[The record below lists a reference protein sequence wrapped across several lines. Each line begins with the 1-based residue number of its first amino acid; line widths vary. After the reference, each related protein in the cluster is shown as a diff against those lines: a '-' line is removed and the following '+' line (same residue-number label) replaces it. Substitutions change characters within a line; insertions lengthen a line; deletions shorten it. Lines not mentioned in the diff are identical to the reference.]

1 MTVVDPEV
9 TRVKFER
16 ELGLWRKN
24 EETYRR
30 RGWILLGR
38 REFEVDVGFLGRV
51 PLGANVIP
59 AMTACVRLDFTNYD
73 VWPPSVEFI
82 NPFTGE
88 YAAPPVQALV
98 ESDEGHGIWSSRATR
113 RRTGPSSVCPGYVST
128 TTIRSTPVTPGFSI
142 AEAAKGAWQP
152 SVIASGGRWRETW
165 LGCRSGC
172 WRCRGRPS
180 FSFRS

>member
-98 ESDEGHGIWSSRATR
+98 ESDEGPRNLVVQSHPETNRPFFCVPGVR
-113 RRTGPSSVCPGYVST
+113 RVP
-128 TTIRSTPVTPGFSI
+128 
-142 AEAAKGAWQP
+142 
-152 SVIASGGRWRETW
+152 
-165 LGCRSGC
+165 
-172 WRCRGRPS
+172 RPS
-180 FSFRS
+180 AALR